1 MLIVTTAATTEPVT
15 VAEAKA
21 HLRVTHNSDDAL
33 IGALITAAREAVE
46 QNTGRALA
54 EAAYR
59 HASDEEI
66 GVLNR
71 LPLWPVDS
79 VSEVSYAD
87 AEGARVVIDPADYV
101 VDGDRATVAL
111 VPPADGDRL
120 SVDFAVDPAHVPV
133 SLKYAILLVVG
144 DLYANPEATITGE
157 TVADNPAVDRL
168 LYPHRVNLGL

>member
-1 MLIVTTAATTEPVT
+1 MLIVTTAATVEPVT
-15 VAEAKA
+15 LAEAKA
-21 HLRVTHNSDDAL
+21 HLRVTDSSSDTL

-54 EAAYR
+54 AAEYR
-59 HASDEEI
+59 HASEEEI

-87 AEGARVVIDPADYV
+87 ADGARVVIDPADYV
-101 VDGDRATVAL
+101 VDGDRSTVAL
-111 VPPADGDRL
+111 VPPNGDRL
-120 SVDFAVDPAHVPV
+120 SVDFAVAPAHVPV
-133 SLKYAILLVVG
+133 ALKQAILLVIG
-144 DLYANPEATITGE
+144 DMLANTEATITGE

-168 LYPHRVNLGL
+168 LYPYRVNLGL